1 MILAKRALVGFI
13 LLVALLAPAA
23 VEASTP
29 ITLQVLV
36 GDTCVQGSGGANKYV
51 AATLKT
57 PAGAKRDSFTTM
69 SNASGQ
75 WFGCF
80 SFFLPSSTI
89 NGGDILRVAVGGSS
103 RSVVIPRLLPTIDRV
118 TNTIRGKTAAN
129 SEVSV
134 FVTHHPNF
142 RNSRDFSFET
152 ISDAGGNWSVSTTG
166 TFNLIGADEVAAI
179 TAIGS
184 DLFGGQALAPY
195 VLVEHANEVLLGY
208 ANPGHDISFTL
219 LDGHGVP
226 KAHGSTGTNPY
237 GSYTAGLVG
246 TNGDPAYPLGR
257 DVLRS
262 NLASDATL
270 RVPRSYLHGDAS
282 ADSVTG
288 RCMANAP
295 FLLLTINDSY
305 TGRTDARGEFT
316 KSVARKENL
325 RRGDELRLVC
335 MYRTGDEWIRTGIA
349 S

>member
-1 MILAKRALVGFI
+1 
-13 LLVALLAPAA
+13 
-23 VEASTP
+23 
-29 ITLQVLV
+29 
-36 GDTCVQGSGGANKYV
+36 
-51 AATLKT
+51 
-57 PAGAKRDSFTTM
+57 M

-103 RSVVIPRLLPTIDRV
+103 RTVVIPRLLPTIDRV
-118 TNTIRGKTAAN
+118 SNTISGKTAAN

-134 FVTHHPNF
+134 YVTHHPNF

-152 ISDAGGNWSVSTTG
+152 ISDAGGNWSVSTTA

-195 VLVEHANEVLLGY
+195 ILVEHANEVLLGY

-219 LDGHGVP
+219 VDGHGAR

-246 TNGDPAYPLGR
+246 TNGDPAYPVGG

-262 NLASDATL
+262 NLASDANL
-270 RVPRSYLHGDAS
+270 RVPRSYLHGDA
-282 ADSVTG
+282 AAETVTG

-335 MYRTGDEWIRTGIA
+335 MYRSGDEWIRTGIA